1 MKNRF
6 TFSLVAAGFALTGCR
21 SPDIES
27 VLPEMAPPEAWA
39 TQLNSDEKL
48 ASDKLAV
55 WWTQFDD
62 EILWR
67 LVQRSLDENLN
78 LQVAAARVEESLALR
93 GIAAGERVP
102 MVNGSAGVFDI
113 DQSLLEGGASYT
125 GYSVGFDASWELD
138 LWGRIQK
145 TVDAADANVQASVED
160 LRGVRSLIASQVVS
174 GYITLRELQLRQKLA
189 IGNIE
194 RQRETLKLTQGRFES
209 GLVPQLDVNQAVQN
223 LSGTE
228 AALPVL
234 RQQEKEALRALEVLA
249 GYAPGALE
257 ELLNKDQDVPIAEQ
271 AKLMDVPANVLRR
284 RPDIR
289 AAEQRLY
296 AAALRVGVAQADLYP
311 RISLSGTFAWQ
322 SDETG
327 NLFDSSSI
335 SSSFGPSI
343 FLPIFQGGRLRSQVD
358 AAEAQALQ
366 IELTYKQTV
375 LEALQEVEN
384 SLYAYQQ
391 EKIRL
396 EKLNEGVVAGE
407 ATVVQVRSLYEN
419 GLVTFLN
426 VLDAERNLAS
436 LQDSAAASLGQS
448 SRNLVSVYQAFGGG
462 WEAPDFK
469 APEKVVEQSRTELS
483 ENEAELF
490 VVSKED
496 GLLTLKVEAYLSFDR
511 VDEASQGMATQIE
524 VKVSDSNVLPD
535 LMPGERVRLSWTEIQ
550 VVEADRSFF
559 EAKVSEAERLSPA
572 SP

>member
-6 TFSLVAAGFALTGCR
+6 TISLLATGFALTGCR
-21 SPDIES
+21 SPDMAS
-27 VLPEMAPPEAWA
+27 VVPKMEQPEGWA
-39 TQLNSDEKL
+39 TTLNSKEKL
-48 ASDKLAV
+48 AAEELAV

-93 GIAAGERVP
+93 GVAAGERVP
-102 MVNGSAGVFDI
+102 LVNGSAAVMDI
-113 DQSLLEGGASYT
+113 NQSLLEGGVDYT

-138 LWGRIQK
+138 LWGRIKK

-160 LRGVRSLIASQVVS
+160 LRGVRALIASQVVS
-174 GYITLRELQLRQKLA
+174 GYITLRELQLRQELA
-189 IGNIE
+189 ISNIE
-194 RQRETLKLTQGRFES
+194 RQRETLKLTQGRFNS
-209 GLVPQLDVNQAVQN
+209 GLSPQLDVNQARQN

-228 AALPVL
+228 AALPSL

-249 GYAPGALE
+249 GYTPGSLE
-257 ELLNKDQDVPIAEQ
+257 ELLNENQEVPVASQ

-296 AAALRVGVAQADLYP
+296 AAALRVGVAEADLYP

-366 IELTYKQTV
+366 IELGYKQTV

-384 SLYAYQQ
+384 ALYAYQQ
-391 EKIRL
+391 EQLRL

-462 WEAPDFK
+462 WDAPEFEAP
-469 APEKVVEQSRTELS
+469 EHVVEQSRTDVS

-490 VVSKED
+490 VESKAA
-496 GLLTLKVEAYLSFDR
+496 GVLTLKIESYLR
-511 VDEASQGMATQIE
+511 YTRMDEASQGMVDEIKVQMEDSE
-524 VKVSDSNVLPD
+524 VLSHL
-535 LMPGERVRLSWTEIQ
+535 LPGERVRIKWTEVE
-550 VVEADRSFF
+550 VVQAEQSFH
-559 EAKVSEAERLSPA
+559 EVEVNGVERLSPE